1 MGLFDFFKKK
11 KNYEDSYESNLD
23 LLFGSEISESTIK
36 TLHDEQ
42 ILRSDEQKTS
52 YVENCCEQI
61 MAYGKHMEDA
71 TKEYNEVNRYLN
83 DIHTIENLPDELKKE
98 LDYYA
103 KRVVVLGNEKTG
115 FKKYTSEIPE
125 KAFITMQTRE
135 RELPRII
142 KTMAEDEL
150 YCENVKKD
158 LNTLEG
164 EKIELR
170 YDRRNYSSYV
180 NAMRT
185 ITITGFFV
193 LCVVAILMMYNYMS
207 TEGASGINILVLAT
221 LAAAFVIGVF
231 FVNRNLIYKL
241 KVIDVKLDNII
252 KIANKIKFKY
262 VNVRVKLDYEYK
274 LYDVNNAYELSKR
287 YKTFLKAKKE
297 QEAFAKTADTLYHS
311 MNSYTEVLK
320 RLNLYDTSVWNSQV
334 DAIIDPKEMMEIK
347 HMLIERR
354 QKLRETIDYNNKMIE
369 NSRDRIKKLVYE
381 DKNNAGKILEI
392 LSKYDEKV

>member
-1 MGLFDFFKKK
+1 MGLFDVFKRKK
-11 KNYEDSYESNLD
+11 HNEDSYESNLD
-23 LLFGSEISESTIK
+23 LLFGSEVNESTIK

-42 ILRSDEQKTS
+42 ILHSEEQKEN

-71 TKEYNEVNRYLN
+71 TREYNEVNKYLN
-83 DIHTIENLPDELKKE
+83 DIHTIENLPEDMKKE
-98 LDYYA
+98 LDYHA

-115 FKKYTSEIPE
+115 FKKYASEIPE
-125 KAFITMQTRE
+125 KAFVTMQTRE
-135 RELPRII
+135 KEMPRII
-142 KTMAEDEL
+142 KTMAEDEQ

-164 EKIELR
+164 EKIGLK

-180 NAMRT
+180 NGMRT
-185 ITITGFFV
+185 LTIIGFFT
-193 LCVVAILMMYNYMS
+193 LCVVAIMMMYSYMS
-207 TEGASGINILVLAT
+207 TEDASGINILILSTV
-221 LAAAFVIGVF
+221 AAIFVIAVF

-241 KVIDVKLDNII
+241 KVIDVKLDNIV
-252 KIANKIKFKY
+252 KLANKIKFKY
-262 VNVRVKLDYEYK
+262 VNVRVKLDYEYN
-274 LYDVNNAYELSKR
+274 LYDVTNAFELSKR
-287 YKTFLKAKKE
+287 YKTFIKAKKE

-311 MNSYTEVLK
+311 MNSYTETLK
-320 RLNLYDTSVWNSQV
+320 KLNLHDASVWNSQV
-334 DAIIDPKEMMEIK
+334 AAVIDPKEMNEIK

-354 QKLRETIDYNNKMIE
+354 QKLRETIDYNNKMID

-392 LSKYDEKV
+392 LSKYDEMV